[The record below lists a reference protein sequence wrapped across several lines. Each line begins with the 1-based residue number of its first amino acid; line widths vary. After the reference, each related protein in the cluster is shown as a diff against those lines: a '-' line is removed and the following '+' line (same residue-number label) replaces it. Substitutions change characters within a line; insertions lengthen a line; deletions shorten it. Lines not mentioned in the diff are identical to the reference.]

1 MTRSMAGGASPDA
14 GTLAPTRPSGGSAP
28 GLLTMIAAIGAAAAA
43 LIGVLAGPAPVS
55 VVTVRGQTVD
65 LFGAGMYRYDSL
77 FSGAANRGTDVV
89 TLLVVLPLLVVALRG
104 FRRGSLR
111 AALTVTGGQAWLLYV
126 YLTMAVGAAFS
137 PLFLLYVGVFA
148 ASLWALLVTTTR
160 VDTRRLAAVAPRLPR
175 HGPAVVM
182 VASGLVTM
190 VIWIG
195 PVLAAQLSGATPA
208 RLDGYTTLVTVALDA
223 AVITPAALAAGTLI
237 WHRRPVGYRLAV
249 PLLILE
255 TLLAPMI
262 IAQTVS
268 QLAAGITFS
277 PAELIGPLTGFA
289 VLAVAAAAVLI
300 TVLRVLP
307 GAAPRTPPVPE
318 PDR

>member
-1 MTRSMAGGASPDA
+1 MTRSMAGGTSPDA
-14 GTLAPTRPSGGSAP
+14 ATLTPTSGVSAP
-28 GLLTMIAAIGAAAAA
+28 GVLTMIAATGAAAAA
-43 LIGVLAGPAPVS
+43 LIGVLTGPAPVS

-89 TLLVVLPLLVVALRG
+89 TLLVVLPMVVVALRG

-111 AALTVTGGQAWLLYV
+111 ATLALTGAQAWLLYV
-126 YLTMAVGAAFS
+126 YLTMAVGAAFN
-137 PLFLLYVGVFA
+137 PLFLLYVIVFG
-148 ASLWALLVTTTR
+148 ASLWALLVTTTK
-160 VDTRRLAAVAPRLPR
+160 VDTRRLAAVVPRLPR

-182 VASGLVTM
+182 VTSGLVTM

-195 PVLAAQLSGATPA
+195 PVLAAQLSGAIPA
-208 RLDGYTTLVTVALDA
+208 RLDGYTTLVTIALDA
-223 AVITPAALAAGTLI
+223 AVITPAALTAGTLI
-237 WHRRPVGYRLAV
+237 WHRRPAGYRLAV
-249 PLLILE
+249 PLLIVE

-268 QLAAGITFS
+268 QITAGITFS

-300 TVLRVLP
+300 GVLRALP
-307 GAAPRTPPVPE
+307 GAAPEVPSVQE
-318 PDR
+318 PGG